1 MRRLLQHSLFL
12 LLLLTLAGCDLLWN
26 SGDADPTSARL
37 GDPFWMDY
45 GETAAL
51 DDGALRITFDGTLN
65 DSRCPKDVA
74 CVWAGSAEIQL
85 FVVQRSD
92 QRDSLSLAIPGLV
105 SVPYTD
111 QGFVAKAGHRFK
123 LLQLDPYPS
132 ADDAGGELSTS
143 EASRY
148 RALLLVEEGL

>member
-1 MRRLLQHSLFL
+1 MTRLLQCSLFL
-12 LLLLTLAGCDLLWN
+12 LLLITLAGCDLFWN
-26 SGDADPTSARL
+26 SGDSDPTSARL
-37 GDPFWMDY
+37 GEPFWIDY

-65 DSRCPKDVA
+65 DSRCPKNVDCIWEGEA
-74 CVWAGSAEIQL
+74 QIQL
-85 FVVQRSD
+85 RLVQGTG

-105 SVPYTD
+105 SVPYTEHV
-111 QGFVAKAGHRFK
+111 FVAKASYQFK

-132 ADDAGGELSTS
+132 ADDAGGKLSTS

-148 RALLLVEEGL
+148 RALLLVEKRL